1 MRRPADTAIS
11 ALTDIDPVGLA
22 NRAIGPFN
30 LNVGTGAFS
39 EPFSFSWTNGT
50 TAPNATG
57 IRAGLQHNNPTSS
70 VTPGDGYSFSVPASA
85 DLQELTVWVS
95 AHHATGRLTATLGGI
110 TQTDLTVAG
119 GQNHGGVYRIQFN
132 GSGAIGETLTV
143 SWTLNSA
150 VNPSVIDESGFAST
164 EANVVIY
171 AAAVRVAGHASRR
184 ANPGPRRDWAKRRHP
199 RTAPELLPARLR
211 RT

>member
-1 MRRPADTAIS
+1 M
-11 ALTDIDPVGLA
+11 
-22 NRAIGPFN
+22 
-30 LNVGTGAFS
+30 
-39 EPFSFSWTNGT
+39 
-50 TAPNATG
+50 
-57 IRAGLQHNNPTSS
+57 
-70 VTPGDGYSFSVPASA
+70 PGDGYSFSVPASA

-171 AAAVRVAGHASRR
+171 AAAVRSLVTPAAAPILVR
-184 ANPGPRRDWAKRRHP
+184 AATGLKRRHP
-199 RTAPELLPARLR
+199 RTAPGRPRPGCAGRDLLRGQLVQPGQRDSGKPDQHGPR
-211 RT
+211 EP